1 MGLLFLFMIP
11 LKFTTK
17 SIFLALGCFLVL
29 LGFVALL
36 FLVGNQQGLQESVI
50 ALRAIQPTDGFIG
63 NVVFASVLDAPFFGW
78 LLSLLQA
85 VHWGAQVLW
94 LVWLVAG
101 FFSIGAIGNAILSS
115 FSERKLFLG
124 LILFGSFYG
133 YWQLSAINF
142 QTYATVGM
150 LLFCL
155 LLMLWFK
162 GKTAP
167 IKGDTLPPWKPVR
180 FDIVLGAAFAV
191 MAFELG
197 WAMSLILLAITLF
210 RHQQVSTVLPAT
222 WQARSIATLRW
233 VWIGLLVGLIGET
246 MLLYLLGEWQGWLPL
261 LRVPPTLPEW
271 TGWQTSLSSSGFRLL
286 SLAAA
291 FFPWNLWLLSAL
303 KDLWFN
309 VQKGGAK
316 VSLFLE
322 SERQPLRLLS
332 LAGMVLGAVWVVFPA
347 FWLGWSFFLL
357 SHAFI
362 LTDWLTA
369 TCTLTITDSS
379 RFKRGFLWISLF
391 LLALGLL
398 GLVWQN
404 HSASFQLSQFP
415 LKLQLVLTVHSL
427 WCVLGGCLG
436 LLLLWRGLVQPKPC
450 SIGLVGWFAGWMLIQ
465 TLGVVPLLAW
475 EGGNRTDIEATLE
488 PRIAGNSSGGQFVVQ
503 KVGVCLDAVAL
514 RQGVFL
520 KLLGAIATESA
531 YYSRGSQ
538 LAFIPLSSATCLT
551 PNPMQYAT
559 NANGSWLLMSESAYY
574 ENKATMPA
582 WQHPL
587 MGMTF
592 RFYHPAGAFVSPTL
606 LQPLLLPFMVPQ
618 QETWVLIPVQ

>member
-1 MGLLFLFMIP
+1 MIP
-11 LKFTTK
+11 LKLTPKLMTVG
-17 SIFLALGCFLVL
+17 LGSLLLL
-29 LGFVALL
+29 LGLVAWIAIL
-36 FLVGNQQGLQESVI
+36 GSQQGLQESVI
-50 ALRAIQPTDGFIG
+50 ALNAIQPTEGLLG
-63 NVVFASVLDAPFFGW
+63 KALLGSVWDAPFFGW
-78 LLSLLQA
+78 LLSLLQE
-85 VHWGAQVLW
+85 VPWGAQVLW
-94 LVWLVAG
+94 LGWLVAG
-101 FFSIGAIGNAILSS
+101 FFSIEAIGNAILRS
-115 FSERKLFLG
+115 FPERKLFLG
-124 LILFGSFYG
+124 LMLVASFWG
-133 YWQLSAINF
+133 YWELSAINF
-142 QTYATVGM
+142 QTYATVGI
-150 LLFCL
+150 LLSCL

-162 GKTAP
+162 AKTAP
-167 IKGDTLPPWKPVR
+167 IKGNTLPPWQPVW
-180 FDIVLGAAFAV
+180 FDILLGAAFAV
-191 MAFELG
+191 VAFELG
-197 WAMSLILLAITLF
+197 WAMSLLVLAITLF

-233 VWIGLLVGLIGET
+233 VWIGLLVGLIGEIV
-246 MLLYLLGEWQGWLPL
+246 LLYLLGEWQGWLPM

-271 TGWQTSLSSSGFRLL
+271 TGWQTSWSSSGFRLL

-322 SERQPLRLLS
+322 SERKPLRLLS
-332 LAGMVLGAVWVVFPA
+332 SSGMVLGAIWVVFPA

-369 TCTLTITDSS
+369 ICTLTITDSS
-379 RFKRGFLWISLF
+379 RFKRGFLGVSLF

-415 LKLQLVLTVHSL
+415 LKLQLVLTIHSL

-450 SIGLVGWFAGWMLIQ
+450 SIGLAGWFAGWMLIQ

-475 EGGNRTDIEATLE
+475 EGGNRTDIEATLK
-488 PRIAGNSSGGQFVVQ
+488 PRIVGNSSGSGGQFVVQ
-503 KVGVCLDAVAL
+503 KVGVCLDTVAL
-514 RQGVFL
+514 RQGIFS
-520 KLLGAIATESA
+520 KLLGATITEGA

-538 LAFIPLSSATCLT
+538 RVFIPLSAASCLT
-551 PNPMQYAT
+551 PNPMQEAT
-559 NANGSWLLMSESAYY
+559 NADGTWLLMSESAYY
-574 ENKATMPA
+574 ENKANHPA

-592 RFYHPAGAFVSPTL
+592 RFYHPAGAFVSPSL
-606 LQPLLLPFMVPQ
+606 LQPLLFPFMVPQ
-618 QETWVLIPVQ
+618 QETWVLIPVDTN

>member
-1 MGLLFLFMIP
+1 MIP
-11 LKFTTK
+11 LKLTPKLMTFG
-17 SIFLALGCFLVL
+17 LGSLLLL
-29 LGFVALL
+29 LGLCVWIFIL
-36 FLVGNQQGLQESVI
+36 GSQQGLQESVI
-50 ALRAIQPTDGFIG
+50 ALNAIQPTEGLVG
-63 NVVFASVLDAPFFGW
+63 KALLGSVWDAPFFGW
-78 LLSLLQA
+78 LLSLLQL
-85 VHWGAQVLW
+85 VPWGAQASW
-94 LVWLVAG
+94 LGWLVAG
-101 FFSIGAIGNAILSS
+101 FFSIEAIGNAILRS
-115 FSERKLFLG
+115 FPERKLFLG
-124 LILFGSFYG
+124 LILVASFWG

-162 GKTAP
+162 AKTAP
-167 IKGDTLPPWKPVR
+167 TKGDTLPPWQPVW
-180 FDIVLGAAFAV
+180 FDIVLGGAFAV

-197 WAMSLILLAITLF
+197 WAMSLLVLAMTLF

-233 VWIGLLVGLIGET
+233 MWIGLLVGLMGET
-246 MLLYLLGEWQGWLPL
+246 VLLYLLGGWQGWLPM

-286 SLAAA
+286 SLAGA
-291 FFPWNLWLLSAL
+291 FFPWHFWLLSAL

-322 SERQPLRLLS
+322 SERKPLRLLS
-332 LAGMVLGAVWVVFPA
+332 LAGMVLGAVWVAFPA
-347 FWLGWSFFLL
+347 FWLGWSFFLF
-357 SHAFI
+357 SHALI

-369 TCTLTITDSS
+369 TCTLTITDLS
-379 RFKRGFLWISLF
+379 RFKRGFLWISLL

-415 LKLQLVLTVHSL
+415 LKLQLVLTIHSL

-450 SIGLVGWFAGWMLIQ
+450 SIGLAGWFAGWMLIQ

-475 EGGNRTDIEATLE
+475 EGGSRTDIEAVLKSRMAVNT
-488 PRIAGNSSGGQFVVQ
+488 
-503 KVGVCLDAVAL
+503 VGVCLDAVAL
-514 RQGVFL
+514 RQGVFS
-520 KLLGAIATESA
+520 KLLGVTTTERA

-538 LAFIPLSSATCLT
+538 LVFMPLSSATCLT
-551 PNPMQYAT
+551 PNPMQEAANT
-559 NANGSWLLMSESAYY
+559 NDGTWLLMSESAYY
-574 ENKATMPA
+574 ANKKTMPA

-592 RFYHPAGAFVSPTL
+592 RFYLPAGAFVSPTL

-618 QETWVLIPVQ
+618 QETWVLIPVDIK